1 MSRALRLGEV
11 GAVASASAASSSS
24 RSRAPRLALP
34 PPSLPAAVAAVAAAA
49 WSARRGL
56 ARRAAAPN
64 APRGLVSAARPNW
77 PFASGAPGGGGGGL
91 DSWSGGTLTPPEL
104 AAAAPAAPLAVDGP
118 PLAAE
123 GVTAVEPPALLRG
136 VEPPTLPLALLRG
149 VLPLPPTCG
158 RPLKTIASIAA
169 LTGCPPLEPRAVRS
183 PRAPPLAGGWGGAL
197 PP

>member
-1 MSRALRLGEV
+1 MSRALRLGKS
-11 GAVASASAASSSS
+11 AVASASAASSSS
-24 RSRAPRLALP
+24 RSCPTARFA
-34 PPSLPAAVAAVAAAA
+34 AAVAARGRRRRCRRC

-56 ARRAAAPN
+56 ARREAAPN
-64 APRGLVSAARPNW
+64 APRGL
-77 PFASGAPGGGGGGL
+77 GAPRPIGPLQASARRRRRRPGQL
-91 DSWSGGTLTPPEL
+91 ERWHFDASEL
-104 AAAAPAAPLAVDGP
+104 AAAAPPRLWPWTVPPGGGRCNGSGTPRAAPS
-118 PLAAE
+118 
-123 GVTAVEPPALLRG
+123 